1 MSISLVIYV
10 LFYFLFATSFIILV
24 NKDGQKT
31 YVKGACDLSLE
42 EQPWPTMT
50 CTEIFLKFGHAVFE
64 IHEHTER
71 QTC

>member
-31 YVKGACDLSLE
+31 YVKGVCDLSLE
-42 EQPWPTMT
+42 EQAMAHNDMYRNFSEVWT
-50 CTEIFLKFGHAVFE
+50 CGI
-64 IHEHTER
+64 
-71 QTC
+71 